1 MRFTIILVILLV
13 TTAQLSFAKGSQSK
27 GKIVSGGNT
36 KPKYVVGL
44 NFIGGKFGSGR
55 FNSGA
60 EIEID
65 IGLSSKISIAP
76 RLGFADFDVFA
87 PGASLRFGIFKGK
100 RPHGFW
106 VGPSLD
112 FFFFNNRG
120 NTRNQSKVII
130 TPAGE
135 FGWRYTFDFN
145 LSLQALARVGFFLGD
160 GSGFFSTLGVGVGF
174 AFG

>member
-1 MRFTIILVILLV
+1 MRMTLILTIFLVLA
-13 TTAQLSFAKGSQSK
+13 TSFSFAKGSQSK
-27 GKIVSGGNT
+27 GKVVSGGNT

-44 NFIGGKFGSGR
+44 NFVGGKFGGGR

-60 EIEID
+60 EAEID

-76 RLGFADFDVFA
+76 RLGLADFDVFA
-87 PGASLRFGIFKGK
+87 PGASLRFGIIGGK

-106 VGPSLD
+106 IGPSLD

-120 NTRNQSKVII
+120 NRGNQSKVVI

-145 LSLQALARVGFFLGD
+145 LSLQALTRVGFFAGD
-160 GSGFFSTLGVGVGF
+160 GSGFFWALGVGVGY
-174 AFG
+174 AF